1 MRQIIAIIF
10 KTLFYLFRIF
20 RIKKNKIVFVSYLGK
35 GYGDNGKYIA
45 EELLSRKKDLDIVW
59 LCRDMNS
66 EFPDGIRKVKYNSL
80 RSVYE
85 LATARVWVDNKRK
98 PIYVR
103 KRAGQ
108 YYIMT
113 WHADSVLKKVEK
125 DAETKLPSYYVEA
138 AKNDSKMADLFLS
151 SCAWETRLYRNAF
164 WYKGEIME
172 EGYPRQDILFNYDE
186 NTVNKIK
193 AEIGISSNTKIVM
206 YAPTFRKNMTSKDL
220 DIYSIDWKKMLSEFE
235 HRFGG
240 KWVGMIRLHPNV
252 AKLSGDISLPD
263 SIQTIKS
270 GAFSTCAQITSLWI
284 PSSVTDICD
293 EAFSYCSA
301 IKKLHFEEGL
311 NTIGYGAFMFDQ
323 NIETVSVPTTVQTI
337 DEKAFAY
344 CMKLNRL
351 ILPEGLKKVG
361 TDAFLVCDELK
372 QVSIPKSVTEI
383 GDDAFGYTVENS
395 QRQLLNGFKLSVF
408 SGSAGEK
415 YAKSEKIEHTVT
427 DVNIKKIAFIA
438 VSVGLIIVVIVF
450 AFVLMKRGKKLA
462 TAGARKAEKERLEK
476 EAEKN
481 YKKIMPDDDQ
491 EKK

>member
-252 AKLSGDISLPD
+252 AKLSGDI
-263 SIQTIKS
+263 K
-270 GAFSTCAQITSLWI
+270 
-284 PSSVTDICD
+284 
-293 EAFSYCSA
+293 
-301 IKKLHFEEGL
+301 
-311 NTIGYGAFMFDQ
+311 
-323 NIETVSVPTTVQTI
+323 
-337 DEKAFAY
+337 
-344 CMKLNRL
+344 
-351 ILPEGLKKVG
+351 LPENVI
-361 TDAFLVCDELK
+361 D
-372 QVSIPKSVTEI
+372 VSGIPDV
-383 GDDAFGYTVENS
+383 
-395 QRQLLNGFKLSVF
+395 QR
-408 SGSAGEK
+408 
-415 YAKSEKIEHTVT
+415 
-427 DVNIKKIAFIA
+427 
-438 VSVGLIIVVIVF
+438 LIIVCDCLITDYSSIIIE
-450 AFVLMKRGKKLA
+450 AAL
-462 TAGARKAEKERLEK
+462 ARKIGITYAKDYDE
-476 EAEKN
+476 
-481 YKKIMPDDDQ
+481 YKKDRDTYFEMEEFPFPFSESQDELFSIIRDFDNKKYYDDLD
-491 EKK
+491 EFLYKTLELKNNGKSSKCVCDRILKVINKK

>member
-252 AKLSGDISLPD
+252 AKLSGDI
-263 SIQTIKS
+263 K
-270 GAFSTCAQITSLWI
+270 
-284 PSSVTDICD
+284 
-293 EAFSYCSA
+293 
-301 IKKLHFEEGL
+301 
-311 NTIGYGAFMFDQ
+311 
-323 NIETVSVPTTVQTI
+323 
-337 DEKAFAY
+337 
-344 CMKLNRL
+344 
-351 ILPEGLKKVG
+351 LPENVI
-361 TDAFLVCDELK
+361 D
-372 QVSIPKSVTEI
+372 VSGIPDV
-383 GDDAFGYTVENS
+383 
-395 QRQLLNGFKLSVF
+395 QR
-408 SGSAGEK
+408 
-415 YAKSEKIEHTVT
+415 
-427 DVNIKKIAFIA
+427 
-438 VSVGLIIVVIVF
+438 LIIVCDCLITDYSSIIIE
-450 AFVLMKRGKKLA
+450 AAL
-462 TAGARKAEKERLEK
+462 ARKIGITYAKDYDEYKKERDTYFEMEEFPFPFSESQDELFSIIRDFDNKKYYDDLDDFLYKTLEL
-476 EAEKN
+476 KN
-481 YKKIMPDDDQ
+481 NGNSSKCVCNRILKVINKK
-491 EKK
+491 